1 MSVLEEVLIEEYDR
15 SMRILREIEA
25 EQMSLPKGSVRKKL
39 IKGRPY
45 YYLQYRDGDRVKSEY
60 IKEQDL
66 ESVKAAVNKYKENIV
81 ALKELRKSIKQIEKA
96 LGKDAVSEYS
106 AERIS

>member
-1 MSVLEEVLIEEYDR
+1 M
-15 SMRILREIEA
+15 
-25 EQMSLPKGSVRKKL
+25 RKKL
-39 IKGRPY
+39 IKGRSY